1 MSDCPNCGAPSD
13 GEPCEDC
20 APPNFALHQSIRQK
34 DDRIR
39 ALEAEIAGWWPV
51 KDGLE
56 TELRNATSAANA
68 YKDRAE
74 KAEAER
80 DEIVRSR
87 KAFMDGIAAFE
98 SMTGF
103 DLENGARRLKDLETA
118 DHRVAELE
126 AELSRRVGPGLFE
139 LRKDRDMWKARAEKA
154 EAALAAAQ
162 QRIRM
167 MGLTMKRAEEREA
180 DKEPTVPL
188 ITRVW
193 SMPSGETFSITPIK
207 ALLSKWLDGKTQIV
221 DPFARNSRIAN
232 YRNDLD
238 PETSAESHLEAIHF
252 CQALAVNDVHAD
264 AVLFDPPYSPRQISE
279 IYRSIGAEVG
289 METTQSGKFYRLV
302 RNALDELL
310 IPGGIAISFGWNSA
324 GFGRERGYD
333 QLEILLVAHGGAHN
347 DTICVVERKVQ
358 SRLP

>member
-139 LRKDRDMWKARAEKA
+139 LRKDRDMWKARAEKV
-154 EAALAAAQ
+154 EAALDAAH
-162 QRIRM
+162 
-167 MGLTMKRAEEREA
+167 LKRAEARVAELQEA
-180 DKEPTVPL
+180 CESYLRSDE
-188 ITRVW
+188 
-193 SMPSGETFSITPIK
+193 G
-207 ALLSKWLDGKTQIV
+207 
-221 DPFARNSRIAN
+221 
-232 YRNDLD
+232 DLD
-238 PETSAESHLEAIHF
+238 AAEFMEVVFPNPREGGRESGAKPGNEAVAAGAKPSPVSAAAKPPSRHRSAENQE
-252 CQALAVNDVHAD
+252 CGQ
-264 AVLFDPPYSPRQISE
+264 
-279 IYRSIGAEVG
+279 
-289 METTQSGKFYRLV
+289 
-302 RNALDELL
+302 
-310 IPGGIAISFGWNSA
+310 
-324 GFGRERGYD
+324 
-333 QLEILLVAHGGAHN
+333 
-347 DTICVVERKVQ
+347 
-358 SRLP
+358 